1 MSRQIKRINPK
12 STVTKRAVAGTVA
25 GAVLVGGAG
34 TALATQ
40 KQVTVDVNG
49 EETNVRTYAADVA
62 GALSSAGVE
71 VAPEDLV
78 YPAPGEKLSSGDTVT
93 VRTAKPVAVV
103 IDGVA
108 QEITST
114 AGTVG
119 ELIDQAGVA
128 GHSAVD
134 VDRDQPVT
142 HGMNLDV
149 TTPKIVALRDGGDL
163 TYVSAAAK
171 TVGDLLA
178 ARGVTFDTDD
188 RLNVALTD
196 TIMPGMEIV
205 LDRVS
210 TVDRPETVVVEA
222 PAEYVD
228 DDSLDEGTEEV
239 RQKGEQGETKVIHR
253 TVTVNGQVESE
264 GVAEEKEVKKAKPA
278 LIARG
283 TKQAGNTGA
292 ARARGGLRQ
301 RVGRPRAVRVW
312 RRLVHQHRQRLPRR
326 PAVHPVHLGGLRRH
340 RLRADGQPGY
350 PRAADRHR
358 RANPGLPG
366 LGRLAGLHR
375 PPGYPLDDGGATARA
390 SRDPRARRRAG
401 RHPDEEAGAELPA
414 RPQHRAPHRRGCGA

>member
-1 MSRQIKRINPK
+1 MSRQIKRINSK
-12 STVTKRAVAGTVA
+12 STATKRAVAGTVA

-62 GALSSAGVE
+62 GALNSAGVE
-71 VAPEDLV
+71 VAPADLV

-142 HGMNLDV
+142 GGMNLNV

-171 TVGDLLA
+171 TCLLYTSPSP
-178 ARGVTFDTDD
+178 R
-188 RLNVALTD
+188 
-196 TIMPGMEIV
+196 
-205 LDRVS
+205 
-210 TVDRPETVVVEA
+210 
-222 PAEYVD
+222 
-228 DDSLDEGTEEV
+228 DS
-239 RQKGEQGETKVIHR
+239 
-253 TVTVNGQVESE
+253 
-264 GVAEEKEVKKAKPA
+264 
-278 LIARG
+278 
-283 TKQAGNTGA
+283 
-292 ARARGGLRQ
+292 
-301 RVGRPRAVRVW
+301 
-312 RRLVHQHRQRLPRR
+312 
-326 PAVHPVHLGGLRRH
+326 
-340 RLRADGQPGY
+340 
-350 PRAADRHR
+350 
-358 RANPGLPG
+358 
-366 LGRLAGLHR
+366 
-375 PPGYPLDDGGATARA
+375 
-390 SRDPRARRRAG
+390 
-401 RHPDEEAGAELPA
+401 
-414 RPQHRAPHRRGCGA
+414 

>member
-12 STVTKRAVAGTVA
+12 STAAKRAVAGTVA

-40 KQVTVDVNG
+40 QQVTVDVNG

-142 HGMNLDV
+142 DGMNLNV

-163 TYVSAAAK
+163 TYVAAAAK

-196 TIMPGMEIV
+196 AIEPGMEIV

-228 DDSLDEGTEEV
+228 DDSLDEGEEEV
-239 RQKGEQGETKVIHR
+239 REKGEQGETKVIHR

-292 ARARGGLRQ
+292 AAPAVASGSVWDSLAQCESGGNWAINTDNGFYGGLQFTPSTWAGHGGTAYAPSANLATREQ
-301 RVGRPRAVRVW
+301 QIAIAERVQASQGWGAW
-312 RRLVHQHRQRLPRR
+312 
-326 PAVHPVHLGGLRRH
+326 PAC
-340 RLRADGQPGY
+340 
-350 PRAADRHR
+350 
-358 RANPGLPG
+358 
-366 LGRLAGLHR
+366 
-375 PPGYPLDDGGATARA
+375 TARLGI
-390 SRDPRARRRAG
+390 R
-401 RHPDEEAGAELPA
+401 
-414 RPQHRAPHRRGCGA
+414 

>member
-142 HGMNLDV
+142 DGMNLNV

-163 TYVSAAAK
+163 TYVAAAAK

-196 TIMPGMEIV
+196 AIEPGMEIV

-210 TVDRPETVVVEA
+210 TVERPETVVVEA

-228 DDSLDEGTEEV
+228 DDSLDEGEEEV
-239 RQKGEQGETKVIHR
+239 REKGEQGETKVIHR

-283 TKQAGNTGA
+283 TKQDGNTGA
-292 ARARGGLRQ
+292 AAPAVASGSVWDALAQCESGGDWSINTGNGFQGGLQFTPSTWAGHGGTAYAPSAHLATREQ
-301 RVGRPRAVRVW
+301 QIAIAERVQASQGWGAW
-312 RRLVHQHRQRLPRR
+312 
-326 PAVHPVHLGGLRRH
+326 PACTASLGIR
-340 RLRADGQPGY
+340 
-350 PRAADRHR
+350 
-358 RANPGLPG
+358 
-366 LGRLAGLHR
+366 
-375 PPGYPLDDGGATARA
+375 
-390 SRDPRARRRAG
+390 
-401 RHPDEEAGAELPA
+401 
-414 RPQHRAPHRRGCGA
+414 

>member
-12 STVTKRAVAGTVA
+12 STATKRAVAGTVA

-62 GALSSAGVE
+62 GVLSSAGVD

-119 ELIDQAGVA
+119 ELIEQAGVD
-128 GHSAVD
+128 GYSAVD

-171 TVGDLLA
+171 TVGDLLS

-188 RLNVALTD
+188 RLNVALSD
-196 TIMPGMEIV
+196 AIVPGMEIV
-205 LDRVS
+205 LDRV
-210 TVDRPETVVVEA
+210 TTTDRPETVVVEE

-228 DDSLDEGTEEV
+228 DENLDEGVEEIRKEGV
-239 RQKGEQGETKVIHR
+239 QGEKQVIHR
-253 TVTVNGQVESE
+253 TVSVNGVVESE
-264 GVAEEKEVKKAKPA
+264 GVAEEKETKKAKPA
-278 LIARG
+278 VIARG
-283 TKQAGNTGA
+283 TKKAAATAGNTGA
-292 ARARGGLRQ
+292 AAPAVADGSVWDAIAACESGGDWSINTGNGYHGGLQFNQGTWAAYGGTAYAPTADLATREQ
-301 RVGRPRAVRVW
+301 QIAIAEKTQAAQGWGAWPACTA
-312 RRLVHQHRQRLPRR
+312 RL
-326 PAVHPVHLGGLRRH
+326 GLR
-340 RLRADGQPGY
+340 
-350 PRAADRHR
+350 
-358 RANPGLPG
+358 
-366 LGRLAGLHR
+366 
-375 PPGYPLDDGGATARA
+375 
-390 SRDPRARRRAG
+390 
-401 RHPDEEAGAELPA
+401 
-414 RPQHRAPHRRGCGA
+414 

>member
-12 STVTKRAVAGTVA
+12 STATKRAVAGTVA

-62 GALSSAGVE
+62 GVLSSAGVD

-119 ELIDQAGVA
+119 ELIEQAGVD
-128 GHSAVD
+128 GYSAVD

-171 TVGDLLA
+171 TVGDLLS

-188 RLNVALTD
+188 RLNVALSD
-196 TIMPGMEIV
+196 AIVPGMEIV

-210 TVDRPETVVVEA
+210 TVDRPETVVVEV

-228 DDSLDEGTEEV
+228 DDSLDEGEEEV
-239 RQKGEQGETKVIHR
+239 REKGEQGETKVIHR
-253 TVTVNGQVESE
+253 TVTVNGEVESE
-264 GVAEEKEVKKAKPA
+264 GVTEEKEVKKAKPA

-292 ARARGGLRQ
+292 AAPAVASGSVWDSLAQCESGGNWAINTGNGFSGGLQFTPSTWAGHGGTAYAPSAHLATREQ
-301 RVGRPRAVRVW
+301 QIAIAERVQASQGWGAW
-312 RRLVHQHRQRLPRR
+312 
-326 PAVHPVHLGGLRRH
+326 PAC
-340 RLRADGQPGY
+340 
-350 PRAADRHR
+350 
-358 RANPGLPG
+358 
-366 LGRLAGLHR
+366 
-375 PPGYPLDDGGATARA
+375 TARLGI
-390 SRDPRARRRAG
+390 R
-401 RHPDEEAGAELPA
+401 
-414 RPQHRAPHRRGCGA
+414 

>member
-12 STVTKRAVAGTVA
+12 STAAKRAVAGTVA

-142 HGMNLDV
+142 DGMNLNV

-163 TYVSAAAK
+163 TYVAAAAK

-196 TIMPGMEIV
+196 AIEPGMEIV

-228 DDSLDEGTEEV
+228 DDSLDEGEEEV
-239 RQKGEQGETKVIHR
+239 REKGEQGETKVIHR

-292 ARARGGLRQ
+292 AAPAVASGSVWDSLAQCESGGNWAINTGNGFYGGLQFTPSTWAGHGGTAYAPSANLATREQ
-301 RVGRPRAVRVW
+301 QIAIAERVQASQGWGAW
-312 RRLVHQHRQRLPRR
+312 
-326 PAVHPVHLGGLRRH
+326 PAC
-340 RLRADGQPGY
+340 
-350 PRAADRHR
+350 
-358 RANPGLPG
+358 
-366 LGRLAGLHR
+366 
-375 PPGYPLDDGGATARA
+375 TARLGI
-390 SRDPRARRRAG
+390 R
-401 RHPDEEAGAELPA
+401 
-414 RPQHRAPHRRGCGA
+414 

>member
-1 MSRQIKRINPK
+1 MSRQIKRINSK
-12 STVTKRAVAGTVA
+12 STATKRAVAGTVA

-171 TVGDLLA
+171 TVGDLLS

-188 RLNVALTD
+188 RLNVALSD
-196 TIMPGMEIV
+196 AIMPGMEIV

-228 DDSLDEGTEEV
+228 DDSLDEGEEEV
-239 RQKGEQGETKVIHR
+239 REKGEQGETKVIHR
-253 TVTVNGQVESE
+253 TVTVNGKVESE

-292 ARARGGLRQ
+292 AAPAVASGSVWDSLAQCESGGNWAINTGNGFSGGLQFTPSTWAGHGGTAYAPSAHLATREQ
-301 RVGRPRAVRVW
+301 QIAIAERVQASQGWGAW
-312 RRLVHQHRQRLPRR
+312 
-326 PAVHPVHLGGLRRH
+326 PACTASLGIR
-340 RLRADGQPGY
+340 
-350 PRAADRHR
+350 
-358 RANPGLPG
+358 
-366 LGRLAGLHR
+366 
-375 PPGYPLDDGGATARA
+375 
-390 SRDPRARRRAG
+390 
-401 RHPDEEAGAELPA
+401 
-414 RPQHRAPHRRGCGA
+414 

>member
-12 STVTKRAVAGTVA
+12 STAAKRAVAGTVA

-142 HGMNLDV
+142 DGMNLNV

-163 TYVSAAAK
+163 TYVAAAAK

-196 TIMPGMEIV
+196 AIEPGMEIV

-228 DDSLDEGTEEV
+228 DDSLDEGEEEV
-239 RQKGEQGETKVIHR
+239 REKGEQGETKVIHR

-292 ARARGGLRQ
+292 AAPAVASGSVWDSLAQCESGGNWAINTDNGFYGGLQFTPSTWAGHGGTAYAPSANLATREQ
-301 RVGRPRAVRVW
+301 QIAIAERVQASQGWGAW
-312 RRLVHQHRQRLPRR
+312 
-326 PAVHPVHLGGLRRH
+326 PAC
-340 RLRADGQPGY
+340 
-350 PRAADRHR
+350 
-358 RANPGLPG
+358 
-366 LGRLAGLHR
+366 
-375 PPGYPLDDGGATARA
+375 TARLGI
-390 SRDPRARRRAG
+390 R
-401 RHPDEEAGAELPA
+401 
-414 RPQHRAPHRRGCGA
+414 

>member
-12 STVTKRAVAGTVA
+12 STATKRAVAGTVA

-62 GALSSAGVE
+62 GALNSAGVE
-71 VAPEDLV
+71 VATADLV

-142 HGMNLDV
+142 GGMNLNV
-149 TTPKIVALRDGGDL
+149 TTPKIVALRDGGEL

-171 TVGDLLA
+171 TVGDLFA

-196 TIMPGMEIV
+196 AIVPGMEIV

-228 DDSLDEGTEEV
+228 DDSLDEGEEEV
-239 RQKGEQGETKVIHR
+239 REKGEQGETKVIHR
-253 TVTVNGQVESE
+253 TVTVNGKVESE
-264 GVAEEKEVKKAKPA
+264 GVAEEREVKKAKPA

-292 ARARGGLRQ
+292 AAPAVASGSVWDSLAQCESGGNWAINTGNGFSGGLQFTPSTWAGHGGTAYAPSAHLATREQ
-301 RVGRPRAVRVW
+301 QIAIAERVQASQGWGAW
-312 RRLVHQHRQRLPRR
+312 
-326 PAVHPVHLGGLRRH
+326 PACTASLGIR
-340 RLRADGQPGY
+340 
-350 PRAADRHR
+350 
-358 RANPGLPG
+358 
-366 LGRLAGLHR
+366 
-375 PPGYPLDDGGATARA
+375 
-390 SRDPRARRRAG
+390 
-401 RHPDEEAGAELPA
+401 
-414 RPQHRAPHRRGCGA
+414 

>member
-62 GALSSAGVE
+62 GALNSAGVE

-142 HGMNLDV
+142 DGMNLNV

-163 TYVSAAAK
+163 TYVAAAAK

-188 RLNVALTD
+188 RLNVALSD
-196 TIMPGMEIV
+196 AIEPGMEIV

-228 DDSLDEGTEEV
+228 DDSLDEGEEEV
-239 RQKGEQGETKVIHR
+239 REKGEQGETKVIHR
-253 TVTVNGQVESE
+253 TVTVNGKVESE

-292 ARARGGLRQ
+292 AAPAVASGSVWDSLAQCESGGNWAINTGNGFSGGLQFTPSTWAGHGGTAYAPSAHLATREQ
-301 RVGRPRAVRVW
+301 QIAIAERVQASQGWGAW
-312 RRLVHQHRQRLPRR
+312 
-326 PAVHPVHLGGLRRH
+326 PACTASLGIR
-340 RLRADGQPGY
+340 
-350 PRAADRHR
+350 
-358 RANPGLPG
+358 
-366 LGRLAGLHR
+366 
-375 PPGYPLDDGGATARA
+375 
-390 SRDPRARRRAG
+390 
-401 RHPDEEAGAELPA
+401 
-414 RPQHRAPHRRGCGA
+414 

>member
-12 STVTKRAVAGTVA
+12 STATKRAVAGTVA

-128 GHSAVD
+128 GHAAVD

-142 HGMNLDV
+142 DGMNLNV

-163 TYVSAAAK
+163 TYVAAAAK

-196 TIMPGMEIV
+196 AIEPGMEIV

-210 TVDRPETVVVEA
+210 TVERPETVVVEA

-228 DDSLDEGTEEV
+228 DDSLDEGEEEV
-239 RQKGEQGETKVIHR
+239 REKGEQGETKVIHR

-292 ARARGGLRQ
+292 AAPAVASGSVWDSLAQCESGGNWAINTGNGFSGGLQFTPSTWAGHGGTAYAPSAHLATREQ
-301 RVGRPRAVRVW
+301 QIAIAERVQASQGWGAW
-312 RRLVHQHRQRLPRR
+312 
-326 PAVHPVHLGGLRRH
+326 PACTASLGIR
-340 RLRADGQPGY
+340 
-350 PRAADRHR
+350 
-358 RANPGLPG
+358 
-366 LGRLAGLHR
+366 
-375 PPGYPLDDGGATARA
+375 
-390 SRDPRARRRAG
+390 
-401 RHPDEEAGAELPA
+401 
-414 RPQHRAPHRRGCGA
+414 

>member
-12 STVTKRAVAGTVA
+12 STATKRAVAGTVA

-142 HGMNLDV
+142 DGMNLNV

-163 TYVSAAAK
+163 TYVAAAAK

-196 TIMPGMEIV
+196 AIEPGMEIV

-228 DDSLDEGTEEV
+228 DDSLDEGEEEV
-239 RQKGEQGETKVIHR
+239 REKGEQGETKVIHR

-264 GVAEEKEVKKAKPA
+264 GVAEEKEVRKAKPA

-292 ARARGGLRQ
+292 AAPAVASGSVWDSLAQCESGGDWSINTGNGFFGGLQFTPSTWAGHGGTAYAPSAHLATREQ
-301 RVGRPRAVRVW
+301 QIAIAERVQASQGWGAW
-312 RRLVHQHRQRLPRR
+312 
-326 PAVHPVHLGGLRRH
+326 PACTASLGIR
-340 RLRADGQPGY
+340 
-350 PRAADRHR
+350 
-358 RANPGLPG
+358 
-366 LGRLAGLHR
+366 
-375 PPGYPLDDGGATARA
+375 
-390 SRDPRARRRAG
+390 
-401 RHPDEEAGAELPA
+401 
-414 RPQHRAPHRRGCGA
+414 